1 MLSVLLVLWK
11 FHKPN
16 KRVLETSTDRKVTP
30 VAIQRKNGRWDP
42 RVKNTYGL
50 PAKYCTD
57 RTEFCDKHCY
67 AEKIEKHRPN
77 VRNLLERNWEFV
89 SAHLDDYF
97 ALAEELDNIVGE
109 ASWGF
114 RRHRVPKEHWVFR
127 HFWDGDIPSE
137 SFALAMRDVA
147 YKYPDI
153 KFWVYTR
160 SFGVVTALSGPTNLQ
175 VYLSVDNFN
184 VSKAIECEKANP
196 WVKLAFC
203 ADTWAQTLLLAD
215 KFPHRR
221 RGPRCPELT
230 GKVPLVNDG
239 IGACVDCGLCIK
251 GVNNVRFAASN
262 K

>member
-1 MLSVLLVLWK
+1 MIEAS
-11 FHKPN
+11 
-16 KRVLETSTDRKVTP
+16 SDRKVTP
-30 VAIQRKNGRWDP
+30 VAVQRKNGRWDP
-42 RVKNTYGL
+42 KIKNTYGL
-50 PAKYCTD
+50 PAEHCAN

-67 AEKIEKHRPN
+67 AEKIEKHRTN
-77 VRNLLERNWEFV
+77 VRNLLARNWNFV
-89 SAHLDDYF
+89 KNHRDDYA
-97 ALAEELDNIVGE
+97 ALFEELDLVVGE
-109 ASWGF
+109 AYYGF
-114 RRHRVPKEHWVFR
+114 KRHHVPKEDWVFR

-137 SFALAMRDVA
+137 TFALAMRDVA
-147 YKYPDI
+147 NKYPDI

-160 SFGVVTALSGPTNLQ
+160 NFDVVPSLSGATNFQ
-175 VYLSVDNFN
+175 VYLSVDKFN
-184 VSKAIECEKANP
+184 VWEARACEQRNK

-203 ADTWAQTLLLAD
+203 ADTWAETLQLAD

-239 IGACVDCGLCIK
+239 VGACVDCGLCIK